1 MLNNGSNDLGLAV
14 VGCDFRVASSGFRS
28 LLVLDDSAASL
39 LAADLKKSQAADG
52 FVDLNTCNRNEW
64 IVSASDPRW
73 VAELLKSHMLQT
85 VGEKARENIK
95 PYVYIGEAAARHI
108 FRVAIGQ
115 ESLVTGERQIAG
127 QLYQALEVSRRR
139 GTSSRVLNGLGS
151 IAGRLVRIALRR
163 GCIENAAVGVH
174 SLALAYL
181 SENLKDEKLARVA
194 IIGLGRIGR
203 RVLGVLEDA
212 RHLKPICLNRTL
224 RADDQD
230 RVRPLSDLAEVLDQ
244 VDAAIICTG
253 AQNKIV
259 SSSQLKPRP
268 ADRPLTLIDIGIPE
282 QVERVGLPANVS
294 LAGLD
299 QLVEFHQTSR
309 TNQAT
314 NLIQAGELVDRAVF
328 EFKAFCNEQA
338 YSGILDAIQ
347 KNHRQLVGEEIPHL
361 VARRLDYLPDE
372 ARSRLESD
380 LKNIVLEYTSEVF
393 RSIKETAVREAQEA
407 GNQVRECKCQDE
419 PSK

>member
-1 MLNNGSNDLGLAV
+1 MNNGSNDLGLAV
-14 VGCDFRVASSGFRS
+14 VGCDFRVASSHWRS
-28 LLVLDDSAASL
+28 LMVLDDSQATK
-39 LAADLKKSQAADG
+39 LAADLKRNQAADG

-64 IVSASDPRW
+64 IVSGPDPRW
-73 VAELLKSHMLQT
+73 AAELLKSRMLQR
-85 VGEKARENIK
+85 VGEKAQQHIE
-95 PYVYIGEAAARHI
+95 PYVYLGEAAARHI

-127 QLYQALEVSRRR
+127 QLYRALEVSRQR
-139 GTSSRVLNGLGS
+139 GTSSRIINGLGS

-163 GCIENAAVGVH
+163 GCIESAAVGVH

-181 SENLKDEKLARVA
+181 NKNLEDKPTRVA
-194 IIGLGRIGR
+194 VIGLGRIGR

-212 RHLKPICLNRTL
+212 RQLEPIALNRTL
-224 RADDQD
+224 TPDNQD
-230 RVRPLSDLAEVLDQ
+230 RVRPLTALEEVLDQ

-253 AQNKIV
+253 ARDKIIT
-259 SSSQLKPRP
+259 SSQLKPRS
-268 ADRPLTLIDIGIPE
+268 ATRPLLLIDIGIPE

-299 QLVEFHQTSR
+299 QLVEFHQANQV
-309 TNQAT
+309 NQAS
-314 NLIQAGELVDRAVF
+314 NKNQARELVDRAVF

-361 VARRLDYLPDE
+361 IARRLDYLPDE
-372 ARSRLESD
+372 ARDRLESD

-407 GNQVRECKCQDE
+407 SGPVRESQCQDE
-419 PSK
+419 SSK